1 MIKEVGKVISV
12 KQIDGNAYAEVE
24 CVSKSAC
31 SSCHSQD
38 SCGVGG
44 LSKSVS
50 SKIHTVTVLCD
61 NNILAGSQV
70 ELQIYNGDLLKSAIL
85 AYLVPL
91 LFFLSGAVV
100 AQAVLNLPEIVV
112 ISGAVILG
120 GLGFLVSKVLAK
132 KWLHNSKIEI
142 SNTF

>member
-12 KQIDGNAYAEVE
+12 RQIGGNTYAEVE

-38 SCGVGG
+38 SCGVG
-44 LSKSVS
+44 SISTSVS
-50 SKIHTVTVLCD
+50 SKTHTVTVPCD
-61 NNILAGSQV
+61 NSISAGSHV

-100 AQAVLNLPEIVV
+100 AQSVLNLSEIIV
-112 ISGAVILG
+112 ISSAVIFG
-120 GLGFLVSKVLAK
+120 GIGFLVSKMLAK

-142 SNTF
+142 FSAF